1 MPGTLADLP
10 VAVELEGVLGDEVRA
25 YVEGEAGWQVVAEDG
40 PPKPV
45 LTITDAAGAARP
57 CVVVVDGPPTT
68 EQVRGALLEGALDVL
83 GWPDDRARL
92 LEAPLRA
99 RPTRR
104 DGSGPALLRLAG
116 SAGGVG
122 TSTLALACG
131 GLLAWQGG
139 EVIVVGGE
147 DLLRLCG
154 MSPWSGPG
162 AMQVAAL
169 DPGQAGSEVPALA
182 RRVPGVDRL
191 RVLGGG
197 AAIASTTGWP
207 ASAVVVDLG
216 VSPLAGHPPEGGL
229 WLGEAVGGTDAFVG
243 GADAVDVLIARP
255 DAGLRAAAAAPG
267 EVPVLVVGDGPVD
280 RAGVR
285 RALGRS
291 PVGTLPA
298 SARVARAG
306 VSGRVPS
313 GLPGTWLAKVA
324 TVLARVRP

>member
-1 MPGTLADLP
+1 MPGKLADLP
-10 VAVELEGVLGDEVRA
+10 VAVDLEGVLGDEVRA

-40 PPKPV
+40 PPRPV
-45 LTITDAAGAARP
+45 LTITGVARTDHP
-57 CVVVVDGPPTT
+57 CVVVVDGPPST
-68 EQVRGALLEGALDVL
+68 EQIRAGLLEGALDVL

-104 DGSGPALLRLAG
+104 DGSGPAVLRLAG

-131 GLLAWQGG
+131 GLLAWQG
-139 EVIVVGGE
+139 EDVIVVGGE

-162 AMQVAAL
+162 AVEVAAL
-169 DPGQAGSEVPALA
+169 EPGQAASEVAALA
-182 RRVPGVDRL
+182 RRVPGVDGL

-197 AAIASTTGWP
+197 AGIVDATGWP
-207 ASAVVVDLG
+207 AAAVVMDLRA
-216 VSPLAGHPPEGGL
+216 SLPAGHYPEDGR
-229 WLGEAVGGTDAFVG
+229 WLREVVGEEDA
-243 GADAVDVLIARP
+243 ADLLVARP

-267 EVPVLVVGDGPVD
+267 EIPVLVVGDGPLD

-285 RALGRS
+285 RALGRA
-291 PVGTLPA
+291 PVGTLPS

-313 GLPGTWLAKVA
+313 GLPGTWLAKLA
-324 TVLARVRP
+324 TVLTRVYR

>member
-1 MPGTLADLP
+1 MPGKLADLP
-10 VAVELEGVLGDEVRA
+10 VAVDLEGVLGDEVRA
-25 YVEGEAGWQVVAEDG
+25 YVEGEAGWQVVAEGG
-40 PPKPV
+40 PPRPV
-45 LTITDAAGAARP
+45 LTITDAATADHP
-57 CVVVVDGPPTT
+57 CVVVVDGPPTG

-99 RPTRR
+99 RPPRQ
-104 DGSGPALLRLAG
+104 DGSGPAVLRLAG

-131 GLLAWQGG
+131 GLLAWQGRD
-139 EVIVVGGE
+139 VIVVGDE

-162 AMQVAAL
+162 AMEVAAL
-169 DPGQAGSEVPALA
+169 DPGQAGAEVAALA
-182 RRVPGVDRL
+182 RPVPGVDRL

-197 AAIASTTGWP
+197 AGVVTATGW
-207 ASAVVVDLG
+207 SAATVVMDLRAG
-216 VSPLAGHPPEGGL
+216 PLAGPSPEGRLGL
-229 WLGEAVGGTDAFVG
+229 DEVVG
-243 GADAVDVLIARP
+243 GADAADLLVARP
-255 DAGLRAAAAAPG
+255 DAGLRPAAAMAG
-267 EVPVLVVGDGPVD
+267 EVPVLVVGDGPLD

-285 RALGRS
+285 RALGRA

-313 GLPGTWLAKVA
+313 GLPGTWLAQLA
-324 TVLARVRP
+324 TVLARVYR

>member
-1 MPGTLADLP
+1 MPPRLADLP
-10 VAVELEGVLGDEVRA
+10 VAVDLDGVLGDEVRA
-25 YVEGEAGWQVVAEDG
+25 YVEGEAGWQVVAEGG
-40 PPKPV
+40 PPRPV
-45 LTITDAAGAARP
+45 LTITAVARADRS
-57 CVVVVDGPPTT
+57 CVVVLDGPPST

-99 RPTRR
+99 RPDPR
-104 DGSGPALLRLAG
+104 DESGPAVLRLVG

-139 EVIVVGGE
+139 DVIVVGGE

-162 AMQVAAL
+162 TREVAAL
-169 DPGQAGSEVPALA
+169 EAGQAGSEVAALA

-197 AAIASTTGWP
+197 AGMVSTAGWP
-207 ASAVVVDLG
+207 AAAVVMDLRA
-216 VSPLAGHPPEGGL
+216 SPSAGRFPEDGL
-229 WLGEAVGGTDAFVG
+229 WLRDAAGGTDA
-243 GADAVDVLIARP
+243 ADVLVARP
-255 DAGLRAAAAAPG
+255 DAGLRAAAAAPR
-267 EVPVLVVGDGPVD
+267 EVPVLVVGDGPLD

-285 RALGRS
+285 RALGRA
-291 PVGTLPA
+291 PVGILPV

-313 GLPGTWLAKVA
+313 GLPGTWLAKLS
-324 TVLARVRP
+324 TVLTRVNR